1 MKKRFLLVFLSLL
14 LFTKIASTQEY
25 HYDHYTIRD
34 GLVQMQVMTLFQDS
48 KGYLW
53 IGTKLGASRF
63 DGVNFTNYTQQNGLP
78 RSYVHYITED
88 SLGRI
93 LLLTRAGLAIIDDD
107 GLQAFPTSVFD
118 NVVQYFSPVIREN
131 DSIFIYTINNSNQ
144 LEAYYFDGE
153 NYILKES
160 YFSPLILNPRTSNV
174 HLCYIQTADVLYIA
188 SNEWGLNSIKNGK
201 ITKIAD
207 LPEDVYVLEKGLD
220 GKIYISF
227 GQKLGFIADGKLEI
241 IFDLDTSN
249 PAEVVSHIAT
259 ISQGEIYYHNNFNGK
274 LNILRN
280 NRLCTES
287 FDLGMINKL
296 LIDRE
301 GNLWV
306 GTEKGLYR
314 NTSRAILNFIPK
326 AGGINELVWSVVEDK
341 NNNILFA
348 AHEKGIQ
355 SFKNDSFSVLHPEP
369 YLSKTKFDLTYYMGN
384 TKASDGNAYLSISGY
399 GVLRY
404 DGVKFH
410 QVFPD
415 SSFVFSFI
423 IYQDP
428 ADNSLLFG
436 TDNGLYKIIN
446 EEIQHWDA
454 EPGNGKSRHI
464 VAVVKDKEDR
474 IWMGGFNG
482 LSFLQ
487 NNQIRHLPDEEF
499 TFPHGANA
507 LLRDSADNIWMGS
520 HHGLFLYDYKNF
532 TKIAHPKLETTVV
545 SLAMIGDSVLMIATI
560 KDLLLMD
567 LKAFY
572 DSAKIDI
579 TIVGPDKG
587 YHALEPGQNGFYRD
601 SKGFYWLTNSDM
613 TIRID
618 PKELHTNKIPPALML
633 QSVSLMDD
641 EMNWNKVD
649 TIQFNA
655 SKFYYAKGEKNLRF
669 DFIGI
674 SLRDP
679 QGVTYSHFLKGY
691 DKGWS
696 SPNGERSVNYTNLE
710 PGNYTLFFKAANTD
724 GVWSNE
730 ISYSFTIIPAL
741 HQQLWFKIF
750 GIILAASLLVII
762 GASAT
767 NNRKKKQAEQ
777 QENEKQIAQFQLLSI
792 KNQIDP
798 HFTYNAI
805 NAIAAAVIREEKDIA
820 YLFFVKLSRL
830 MRRILQSSESLTRSM
845 EEEIAFVQDF
855 LDLQKFRHKDR
866 FEYTFDIQEG
876 VDLKQQIPL
885 MTIQT
890 FAENAVKHGF
900 YNIENK
906 GSLIISIKNSN
917 DLLVIKI
924 EDNGIGRAKAKELNS
939 HSTGKGL
946 TILGGYFDYFN
957 RYNERKIYWETTD
970 LYSDDGQALGT
981 SIAIFIPKG
990 FVFNL

>member
-1 MKKRFLLVFLSLL
+1 MKERFRVVFLSLF
-14 LFTKIASTQEY
+14 LFTNIVSAQEY
-25 HYDHYTIRD
+25 HYDHYTTRD

-53 IGTKLGASRF
+53 AGTKQGASRF

-93 LLLTRAGLAIIDDD
+93 LLLTRAGLAILSDD
-107 GLQAFPTSVFD
+107 GIRAFPTSVFD
-118 NVVQYFSPVIREN
+118 GVEQYFSPVVKEN

-153 NYILKES
+153 DYILKES
-160 YFSPLILNPRTSNV
+160 YFSPLVLNPRISNM
-174 HLCYIQTADVLYIA
+174 HIYYNQPADVLYVA
-188 SNEWGLNSIKNGK
+188 SNERGLNAIEDGK
-201 ITKIAD
+201 ITKIAELD
-207 LPEDVYVLEKGLD
+207 EDVYAIEIGLD
-220 GKIYISF
+220 GKIYISY
-227 GQKLGFIADGKLEI
+227 GQKLGLIADGKLKI
-241 IFDLDTSN
+241 IFDLDTPN
-249 PAEVVSHIAT
+249 PSELSSHIAVN
-259 ISQGEIYYHNNFNGK
+259 SLGEIYYHNNFNRK

-280 NRLCTES
+280 NLLYIEA

-296 LIDRE
+296 LFDRE
-301 GNLWV
+301 GNLWI

-314 NTSRAILNFIPK
+314 NSSRAILNFIPQP
-326 AGGINELVWSVVEDK
+326 GGINEMVWSVMEDK

-348 AHEKGIQ
+348 GHEKGLQ
-355 SFKNDSFSVLHPEP
+355 TFKNGSFTTLHPER
-369 YLSKTKFDLTYYMGN
+369 YLSKTKFDLTFYMGGL
-384 TKASDGNAYLSISGY
+384 KASDGNAYITVTEHGAM
-399 GVLRY
+399 RY
-404 DGVKFH
+404 DGSTFYNAI
-410 QVFPD
+410 PD
-415 SSFVFSFI
+415 SLSKISFI
-423 IYQDP
+423 VYEAPDDK
-428 ADNSLLFG
+428 ALLFG
-436 TDNGLYKIIN
+436 TSAGLYRITN
-446 EEIQHWDA
+446 EEIQHWDTK
-454 EPGNGKSRHI
+454 PGNGKSRHI

-482 LSFLQ
+482 LSILQ
-487 NNQIRHLPDEEF
+487 NNQVVHLPTDEL

-520 HHGLFLYDYKNF
+520 HQGLFLYNYKNF
-532 TKIAHPKLETTVV
+532 TKIDYPKLETTVV

-567 LKAFY
+567 LNAFY
-572 DSAKIDI
+572 DFAKVDI
-579 TIVGPDKG
+579 TLVGPDKG

-618 PKELHTNKIPPALML
+618 PKELYTNKIPPALML

-649 TIQFNA
+649 TNQFNA
-655 SKFYYAKGEKNLRF
+655 SKFYYEKGEKNLRF

-696 SPNGERSVNYTNLE
+696 SPNGERSATYTNLE
-710 PGNYTLFFKAANTD
+710 PGKYTLLVKAANTD
-724 GVWSNE
+724 GVWSKE
-730 ISYSFTIIPAL
+730 ILYSFTIIPAL

-750 GIILAASLLVII
+750 GVILAASLLLTI
-762 GASAT
+762 GAIVT
-767 NNRKKKQAEQ
+767 IYRKKKQEEQ
-777 QENEKQIAQFQLLSI
+777 QEIEKQIAQFQLLSI

-798 HFTYNAI
+798 HFTYNAM
-805 NAIAAAVIREEKDIA
+805 NAIAAAVIREEKDVA

-830 MRRILQSSESLTRSM
+830 MRGILQSSETLTRSM

-866 FEYTFDIQEG
+866 FEYAFEIQEG

-906 GSLIISIKNSN
+906 GSLTISIKHNN
-917 DLLVIKI
+917 DFLLIKI

-946 TILGGYFDYFN
+946 VILGGYFDYFN
-957 RYNERKIYWETTD
+957 RYNERKIYWKSTD
-970 LYSDDGQALGT
+970 LYSGDGQALGT
-981 SIAIFIPKG
+981 AITIFIPKG
-990 FVFNL
+990 FVFNV